1 MSPALV
7 KIDMAKLNAWRA
19 KGAQP
24 TLTVLQL
31 IEKAPLT
38 ATPQPTPGETDVSPT
53 VPAA

>member
-1 MSPALV
+1 
-7 KIDMAKLNAWRA
+7 MAKLNAWRA

-31 IEKAPLT
+31 IERATPT
-38 ATPQPTPGETDVSPT
+38 ATPQPPPSETDVSPT